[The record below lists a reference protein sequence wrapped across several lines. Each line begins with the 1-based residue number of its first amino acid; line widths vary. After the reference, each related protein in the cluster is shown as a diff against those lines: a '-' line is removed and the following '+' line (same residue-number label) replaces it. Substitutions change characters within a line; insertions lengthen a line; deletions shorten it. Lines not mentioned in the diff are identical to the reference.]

1 MRDMGKILNYKILG
15 TALKS
20 LSDACFKADE
30 QQRNGEKV
38 TACGMSDDDLDRLC
52 DIIPDMLN
60 PMLSTEEVKE
70 KLHVSDA
77 TLNRM
82 VARGDIPHGEC
93 KKRGHTRYWKKWD
106 ILHFIKSKRES
117 SRIKPYRSTDKRVYM
132 SIKDFMFFA
141 LIIVAILVIINC
153 TFVAYLYLSYEYK
166 KVNKFF
172 LSWVT
177 VSTMILIMWFG
188 VGLYLYFEH
197 FL

>member
-1 MRDMGKILNYKILG
+1 MHDMGKILSYKLLG
-15 TALKS
+15 IALKS

-82 VARGDIPHGEC
+82 VARGEIPKLHLIVWLLEVTYRMASVRSVGIRDIGRSGIFC
-93 KKRGHTRYWKKWD
+93 TLLRV
-106 ILHFIKSKRES
+106 RENHN
-117 SRIKPYRSTDKRVYM
+117 V
-132 SIKDFMFFA
+132 
-141 LIIVAILVIINC
+141 
-153 TFVAYLYLSYEYK
+153 
-166 KVNKFF
+166 
-172 LSWVT
+172 
-177 VSTMILIMWFG
+177 
-188 VGLYLYFEH
+188 
-197 FL
+197 

>member
-1 MRDMGKILNYKILG
+1 MGKILNYKLLG

-60 PMLSTEEVKE
+60 PMMSTEEVKE

-82 VARGDIPHGEC
+82 VARVIFLMVSARSEDTLGIG
-93 KKRGHTRYWKKWD
+93 RSGTYYTSLRV
-106 ILHFIKSKRES
+106 REVS
-117 SRIKPYRSTDKRVYM
+117 DCLSFLYVRIK
-132 SIKDFMFFA
+132 F
-141 LIIVAILVIINC
+141 C
-153 TFVAYLYLSYEYK
+153 TFL
-166 KVNKFF
+166 
-172 LSWVT
+172 
-177 VSTMILIMWFG
+177 
-188 VGLYLYFEH
+188 
-197 FL
+197 

>member
-1 MRDMGKILNYKILG
+1 MCVMGKILNYKILG

-82 VARGDIPHGEC
+82 VARVIFRTASAKSEDI
-93 KKRGHTRYWKKWD
+93 RGIGRSGIFCTSLRV
-106 ILHFIKSKRES
+106 REVS
-117 SRIKPYRSTDKRVYM
+117 DCLSFLYVRIK
-132 SIKDFMFFA
+132 F
-141 LIIVAILVIINC
+141 C
-153 TFVAYLYLSYEYK
+153 TFS
-166 KVNKFF
+166 
-172 LSWVT
+172 
-177 VSTMILIMWFG
+177 
-188 VGLYLYFEH
+188 
-197 FL
+197 

>member
-1 MRDMGKILNYKILG
+1 MGKLFGYHTLG
-15 TALKS
+15 VLLKS
-20 LSDACFKADE
+20 LSDSCFRADE

-82 VARGDIPHGEC
+82 VARGDIPNGEC

-106 ILHFIKSKRES
+106 ILHFIKSKRG
-117 SRIKPYRSTDKRVYM
+117 K
-132 SIKDFMFFA
+132 
-141 LIIVAILVIINC
+141 
-153 TFVAYLYLSYEYK
+153 
-166 KVNKFF
+166 
-172 LSWVT
+172 
-177 VSTMILIMWFG
+177 
-188 VGLYLYFEH
+188 
-197 FL
+197 